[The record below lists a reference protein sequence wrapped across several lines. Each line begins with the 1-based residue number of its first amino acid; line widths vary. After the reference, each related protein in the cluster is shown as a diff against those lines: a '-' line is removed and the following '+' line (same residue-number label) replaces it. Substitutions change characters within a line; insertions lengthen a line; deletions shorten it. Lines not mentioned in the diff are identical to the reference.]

1 MCRAPAVRPNSVGA
15 PADIETLTRRIGE
28 MAQRIL
34 DLRSELTERDEGLAA
49 ARAASRDLTA
59 QVNR

>member
-1 MCRAPAVRPNSVGA
+1 MQGTGGQAELGRG